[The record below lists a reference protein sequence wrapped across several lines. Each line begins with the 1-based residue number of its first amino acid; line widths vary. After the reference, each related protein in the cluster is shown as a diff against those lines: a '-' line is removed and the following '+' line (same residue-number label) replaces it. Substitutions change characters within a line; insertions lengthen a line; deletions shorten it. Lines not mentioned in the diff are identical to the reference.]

1 LIVKLLINVLP
12 QLYDAMSMKAH
23 RVYDATPTANTTT
36 LTLQTNP
43 DNKRKKSRPL
53 VLRRVLLLL
62 FLPANNS
69 YRRPFFLLSPSKQ
82 RLVDPA

>member
-1 LIVKLLINVLP
+1 
-12 QLYDAMSMKAH
+12 MKAH
-23 RVYDATPTANTTT
+23 RVYDATTTANRTT
-36 LTLQTNP
+36 LTMQTNP

-53 VLRRVLLLL
+53 AVLQCVLVL